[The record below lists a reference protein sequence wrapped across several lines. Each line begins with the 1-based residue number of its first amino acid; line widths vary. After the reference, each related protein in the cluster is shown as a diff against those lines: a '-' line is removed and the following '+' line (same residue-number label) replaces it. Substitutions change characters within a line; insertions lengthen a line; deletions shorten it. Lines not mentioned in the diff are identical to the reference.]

1 MAREVGGKGVLL
13 CLPPETEQDPLRL
26 LLEAARQVLA
36 RPETDRFVLLQSG
49 GGGGAFARTLA
60 LELPGVSVCV
70 VDHPWEGPRLLERAV
85 AEARAARAY
94 TEAHYDLQGRRRIP
108 ILRALPASRTP
119 PKLTLGP
126 RDVLLVTGGGK
137 GIAAECALE
146 LARRTGVRLALMGRS
161 QVEQDAEL
169 AANLDRLALT
179 GVRFTYSPV
188 DVGDA
193 EAVAASVLEVERKLG
208 PVTAILHGA
217 GRNVPRLL
225 GELEESDFRQTLR
238 PKVEGARNLLRA
250 VDPDRLKLVVAFGS
264 IIARTGMRGEADYAV
279 ANERL
284 ADLIERYQ
292 ADHPSCRCL
301 VLEWSVW
308 SGVGMGERLGR
319 IDALAR
325 QGITPITPEQGVA
338 ILAELIARPPD
349 EVAVVVT
356 GRFGSPPTL
365 RLEPRELPLLRF
377 LERPRVDYPG
387 VELVVDTELSVATD
401 PYLEDHVFQGE
412 RLLPAVMGLE
422 AIVQAAMAVTGR
434 SDLPVLEDIHFER
447 PIVVPR
453 EGKNVIRTAVLVD
466 HPGQLRGDPV
476 PGHVVPA
483 RPLPGELPMGRPG
496 YALAQEAEASRLRRA
511 RQGALALPGPRSGP
525 LWGPPVPSRAV
536 PEDRGLSQAEGHG
549 VCRGDRARRRSGLVR
564 PLLARRARARRSRG
578 PRRGDPRDPGVH
590 PARDHPAH
598 RSRAALPGE
607 AGPSSPMDRRGP
619 RKVASWPGIRL
630 RRRRLR

>member
-13 CLPPETEQDPLRL
+13 CLPPETERDQLRL
-26 LLEAARQVLA
+26 LLEAARQVLD

-70 VDHPWEGPRLLERAV
+70 VDHPWEEPRLLERAV

-108 ILRALPASRTP
+108 ILRTLPASKTP

-179 GVRFTYSPV
+179 GVRFTYSSV

-225 GELEESDFRQTLR
+225 GELDESDFLQTLR

-292 ADHPSCRCL
+292 ADHPRCRCL

-338 ILAELIARPPD
+338 ILA
-349 EVAVVVT
+349 
-356 GRFGSPPTL
+356 
-365 RLEPRELPLLRF
+365 
-377 LERPRVDYPG
+377 
-387 VELVVDTELSVATD
+387 
-401 PYLEDHVFQGE
+401 
-412 RLLPAVMGLE
+412 
-422 AIVQAAMAVTGR
+422 
-434 SDLPVLEDIHFER
+434 
-447 PIVVPR
+447 
-453 EGKNVIRTAVLVD
+453 
-466 HPGQLRGDPV
+466 
-476 PGHVVPA
+476 
-483 RPLPGELPMGRPG
+483 
-496 YALAQEAEASRLRRA
+496 
-511 RQGALALPGPRSGP
+511 GA
-525 LWGPPVPSRAV
+525 
-536 PEDRGLSQAEGHG
+536 
-549 VCRGDRARRRSGLVR
+549 DRA
-564 PLLARRARARRSRG
+564 
-578 PRRGDPRDPGVH
+578 
-590 PARDHPAH
+590 
-598 RSRAALPGE
+598 AAG
-607 AGPSSPMDRRGP
+607 
-619 RKVASWPGIRL
+619 
-630 RRRRLR
+630 